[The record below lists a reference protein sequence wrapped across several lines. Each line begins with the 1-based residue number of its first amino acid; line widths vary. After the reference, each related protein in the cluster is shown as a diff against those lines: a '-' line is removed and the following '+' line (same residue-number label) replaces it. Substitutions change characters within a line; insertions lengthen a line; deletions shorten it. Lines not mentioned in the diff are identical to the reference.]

1 MTTPSPEIEGGAG
14 ASAEAIE
21 HHYDVG
27 NRFYAT
33 FLDDHM
39 VYSSAMWAP
48 GDDLARAQVRKLD
61 HHLDA
66 SGAADGGGH
75 LLDIGCGWGAL
86 LRHGVQ
92 NRGIRRATGLTL
104 SKAQHRYCR
113 QRPVPGVD
121 VRLESWRDHEPES
134 LYDAIVSVG
143 AFEHFAEPHLSREDR
158 ELRYREFFE
167 RCWAISRPGA
177 RLSLQT
183 ISYDNMNGSMMSPF
197 IADEI
202 FPESDLPKISDI
214 AEASD
219 GLFSITSLRN
229 DARDYEE
236 TCRQWLRRLR
246 AHREVATSISGEA
259 KVQQYIRYLTMVT
272 MGFHIKNM
280 GLLRIRF
287 DRLDKG
293 YRTR

>member
-1 MTTPSPEIEGGAG
+1 MTQTAEVTTGAG

-33 FLDDHM
+33 FLDNNM
-39 VYSSAMWAP
+39 VYSSAMWSP
-48 GDDLARAQVRKLD
+48 GDDLERAQLRKLD
-61 HHLDA
+61 HHLEG
-66 SGAADGGGH
+66 SGAVESGGH
-75 LLDIGCGWGAL
+75 VLDIGCGWGAL
-86 LRHGVQ
+86 LRHAVQTRGVRQ
-92 NRGIRRATGLTL
+92 ATGLTL
-104 SKAQHRYCR
+104 SKAQHRYCQQR
-113 QRPVPGVD
+113 QVPGVE
-121 VRLESWRDHEPES
+121 VRLESWRDHEPATP
-134 LYDAIVSVG
+134 YDAIVSIG
-143 AFEHFAEPHLSREDR
+143 AFEHFAEPNLERGAR

-167 RCWAISRPGA
+167 RCWTLTRPGA

-197 IADEI
+197 IANEI

-219 GLFSITSLRN
+219 GLFSIAALRN
-229 DARDYEE
+229 DAADYEE

-246 AHREVATSISGEA
+246 IHREAAAQLSGEA
-259 KVQQYIRYLTMVT
+259 KVKQFIQYLTMVT

-293 YRTR
+293 YRKR